1 MPRRSASYEMDMTE
15 GPLLSKIIR
24 FSIPLILTGVL
35 QLLYNAA
42 DIVVVG
48 RFAGPT
54 ALAAVSSTASLINLI
69 VNVFMGLSLGAS
81 VVVAQDYGAGS
92 MKDVSDTVHTSIS
105 IALICGGL
113 VTVVGIA
120 LARPM
125 LRWMGSPDE
134 VIGLSSLYV
143 IIYFSGSVFNML
155 YNFGA
160 AILRAVGDTRRP
172 MYFLMLS
179 GLVNVALNLVFVLGF
194 HMSVAGVA
202 LATIASQAMSAF
214 LVLRCLRHTDSAV
227 HLSLRH
233 LRIVKSKA
241 ARLIKV
247 GLPAGTQAA
256 IFSVSNVL
264 IQSSIN
270 SFGADAMAGN
280 GASANIEG
288 FVYASMNAVYSACL
302 TITSQNVGAK
312 KPERLGRIMALS
324 QLCVV
329 TVGVVLGG
337 LVYLFG
343 RPLLSIYCTEPHVI
357 EMGMLRLTVIS
368 LTYFLCGIMDVLV
381 GGLRGMAY
389 SIPPMI
395 ISIMGACVLR
405 VVWVYTVF
413 AHFHTQFSLYISYPV
428 SWTVTAACHFVCFLI
443 VKKRITKRLIAERDA
458 LA

>member
-1 MPRRSASYEMDMTE
+1 MPRRTARYEMNMTE

-54 ALAAVSSTASLINLI
+54 ALAAVSSTSSLINLI

-92 MKDVSDTVHTSIS
+92 TKDVSDTVHTSIMLA
-105 IALICGGL
+105 ILCGAF
-113 VTVVGIA
+113 VTVLGLF

-125 LRWMGSPDE
+125 LQWMGSPDE

-143 IIYFSGSVFNML
+143 TIFFSGSIFNML

-179 GLVNVALNLVFVLGF
+179 GLLNVALNLVFVVGF

-202 LATIASQAMSAF
+202 LATVASQAMSAI
-214 LVLRCLRHTDSAV
+214 LVLRCLIHTDSAIR
-227 HLSLRH
+227 LSLRH

-241 ARLIKV
+241 ARVIRV
-247 GLPAGTQAA
+247 GLPAGMQAA

-264 IQSSIN
+264 IQSSVN
-270 SFGADAMAGN
+270 SFGADVMAGN

-357 EMGMLRLTVIS
+357 EMGMVRLKVIS
-368 LTYFLCGIMDVLV
+368 LTYFLCGMMDVFV

-389 SIPPMI
+389 SVPPMI
-395 ISIMGACVLR
+395 ISILGACVLR
-405 VVWVYTVF
+405 VVWIYTIF
-413 AHFHTQFSLYISYPV
+413 AHFHTLFSLYISYPI
-428 SWTVTAACHFVCFLI
+428 SWTITGACHLVCFLI
-443 VKKRITKRLIAERDA
+443 VKKRITRKIQNELQQA
-458 LA
+458 

>member
-1 MPRRSASYEMDMTE
+1 MPRRTARYEMNMTE

-54 ALAAVSSTASLINLI
+54 ALAAVSSTTSLINLI

-105 IALICGGL
+105 IALLCGGF
-113 VTVVGIA
+113 VTVLGLF

-143 IIYFSGSVFNML
+143 MIYFSGSVFNML

-179 GLVNVALNLVFVLGF
+179 GLLNVALNLVFVVGF

-202 LATIASQAMSAF
+202 LATVASQAMSAL
-214 LVLRCLRHTDSAV
+214 LVLRCLLHTDSAI

-241 ARLIKV
+241 ARLVKV
-247 GLPAGTQAA
+247 GLPAGMQAA

-302 TITSQNVGAK
+302 TITSQNVGAR

-329 TVGVVLGG
+329 AVGVVLGG
-337 LVYLFG
+337 LVYVFG
-343 RPLLSIYCTEPHVI
+343 RPLLSLYCTDAHVI
-357 EMGMLRLTVIS
+357 EMGMIRLTVIS
-368 LTYFLCGIMDVLV
+368 LTYFLCGMMDVLV

-389 SIPPMI
+389 SVPPMI
-395 ISIMGACVLR
+395 ISILGACVLR
-405 VVWVYTVF
+405 VVWIYTVF

-428 SWTVTAACHFVCFLI
+428 SWTITATCHFICFLI
-443 VKKRITKRLIAERDA
+443 VKKRITKRLIAEREA